1 MSSVELQSPPS
12 GWLVWY
18 GRLLEGVVMALMV
31 ILFLEVMIGVVF
43 RMAGH
48 SLSWYDEVA
57 SILLAWLTFY
67 GSALASLR
75 RSHIGCPEIVQQL
88 SPGWRRLVEIFSQ
101 CLVIV
106 FFATLAWVGFAIMP
120 ILAGDAMTS
129 LPEVPMNLMQS
140 TVPISATLILGT
152 ELYYLWLLVSEA
164 ELPVK
169 AEA

>member
-75 RSHIGCPEIVQQL
+75 RSHIGCPEIVEQL
-88 SPGWRRLVEIFSQ
+88 SPGWRRLVGIFSQ
-101 CLVIV
+101 CLGYCFLCHLGMGWVCHHAD
-106 FFATLAWVGFAIMP
+106 FGWRRHDELARSPHEPHAINGSYFGHAHFGHRA
-120 ILAGDAMTS
+120 LLSVAAG
-129 LPEVPMNLMQS
+129 LRR
-140 TVPISATLILGT
+140 
-152 ELYYLWLLVSEA
+152 
-164 ELPVK
+164 
-169 AEA
+169 

>member
-75 RSHIGCPEIVQQL
+75 RSHIGCPEIVEQL
-88 SPGWRRLVEIFSQ
+88 SPGWRRLVGIFSQ
-101 CLVIV
+101 CLV
-106 FFATLAWVGFAIMP
+106 
-120 ILAGDAMTS
+120 
-129 LPEVPMNLMQS
+129 
-140 TVPISATLILGT
+140 
-152 ELYYLWLLVSEA
+152 
-164 ELPVK
+164 
-169 AEA
+169 

>member
-57 SILLAWLTFY
+57 SILNPLQATR
-67 GSALASLR
+67 GPSIC
-75 RSHIGCPEIVQQL
+75 RSDERSNI
-88 SPGWRRLVEIFSQ
+88 
-101 CLVIV
+101 
-106 FFATLAWVGFAIMP
+106 
-120 ILAGDAMTS
+120 
-129 LPEVPMNLMQS
+129 
-140 TVPISATLILGT
+140 
-152 ELYYLWLLVSEA
+152 
-164 ELPVK
+164 
-169 AEA
+169 

>member
-75 RSHIGCPEIVQQL
+75 RSHIGCPEIVEQL
-88 SPGWRRLVEIFSQ
+88 SPGWRRLVGIFSQ

-120 ILAGDAMTS
+120 ILMWFDDRDGRIGR
-129 LPEVPMNLMQS
+129 LPNKAPR
-140 TVPISATLILGT
+140 LGT
-152 ELYYLWLLVSEA
+152 NEDLRGGHFDIFVGGI
-164 ELPVK
+164 LPPRQQYIDV
-169 AEA
+169 